1 MKMRVLIIGGGGM
14 LGHKLV
20 QRFTPQFDTWTT
32 LHAGAASMSRYGL
45 FNEAKTVLR
54 VDVENF
60 DTVID
65 AVARVRPQAIINC
78 VGITKQQPAAKA
90 AIPSL
95 TINALLPHRLHQLAA
110 ASGARLI
117 HISTDCV
124 FSGRTGRYSEDDPS
138 DALDLYGRTKF
149 LGETA
154 GAGALTLRTSIIGRE
169 ISTANGLVEWFLGQ
183 RAGRVEGYTRAI
195 YTGFTTEVLARV
207 IASVLVDHP
216 GLSGTLQVSSEP
228 INKYELLRL
237 IDRAYGTATAI
248 VPSDRVRIDRSLDSS
263 RFRALTGF
271 TPPSWPD
278 MIAEM
283 AADPT
288 PYDQWRQCR

>member
-1 MKMRVLIIGGGGM
+1 MRVLIIGGGGM

-20 QRFTPQFDTWTT
+20 QRFTPHFDTWTT
-32 LHAGAASMSRYGL
+32 LRGAAGSMARYA
-45 FNEAKTVLR
+45 FFDDAKGVPG
-54 VDVENF
+54 VDVQNF
-60 DTVID
+60 DTVVD
-65 AVARVRPQAIINC
+65 AVAHVRPQAIINC
-78 VGITKQQPAAKA
+78 VGITKQRPAAKA

-95 TINALLPHRLHQLAA
+95 TINALLPHRLHRLAV
-110 ASGARLI
+110 ASDARLI
-117 HISTDCV
+117 HVSTDCV
-124 FSGRTGRYSEDDPS
+124 FSGRTGMYTEDDPS

-154 GAGALTLRTSIIGRE
+154 GEGALTLRTSIIGRE
-169 ISTANGLVEWFLGQ
+169 LVAANGLVEWFLGQ
-183 RAGRVEGYTRAI
+183 RGGRVEGYTRAI
-195 YTGFTTEVLARV
+195 YTGFTTDVLARL
-207 IASVLVDHP
+207 IASILVDHP

-237 IDRAYGTATAI
+237 IDRAYGTATEI
-248 VPSDRVRIDRSLDSS
+248 VPSDRVQIDRSLDSS

-278 MIAEM
+278 MITEM

-288 PYDQWRQCR
+288 PYDQWRRGR